1 MRKIK
6 YYYNTHTLR
15 FEKLE
20 VPLRV
25 RILQVIGFIAA
36 SLVTGV
42 LLVLLVFQFVDSP
55 KEKLLRQQNRD
66 LSENYAL
73 IQERVKQ
80 LEVQMQE
87 LEDRDN
93 NVYRTIFE
101 STPIPDSARTKIM
114 ETKNEIKL
122 LEGQTETEL
131 VNNIKNQLNNLTLR
145 VAYQGK
151 SYA

>member
-55 KEKLLRQQNRD
+55 KEKLLRH
-66 LSENYAL
+66 S
-73 IQERVKQ
+73 IHV
-80 LEVQMQE
+80 
-87 LEDRDN
+87 
-93 NVYRTIFE
+93 
-101 STPIPDSARTKIM
+101 
-114 ETKNEIKL
+114 
-122 LEGQTETEL
+122 
-131 VNNIKNQLNNLTLR
+131 
-145 VAYQGK
+145 
-151 SYA
+151 